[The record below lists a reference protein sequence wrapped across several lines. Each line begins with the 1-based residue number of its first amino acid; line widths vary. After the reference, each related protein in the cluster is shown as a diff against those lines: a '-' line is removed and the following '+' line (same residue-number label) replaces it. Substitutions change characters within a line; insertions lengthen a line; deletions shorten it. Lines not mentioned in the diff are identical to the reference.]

1 MRPMTRRLAVCAAML
16 TVALVGAGSA
26 YACHG
31 PPSAKAELASFT
43 SMHNHGAHNLLAVT
57 AAYLEMDAA
66 ALKTQLAAGKTIAEI
81 APAGKTAAG
90 LADAYMAAI
99 KAKLDAKVAA
109 HKITQA
115 TEDAWLAKLDPK
127 VTAFAT
133 WLWTKHFTGGE
144 HGRHRFGHHHHH
156 HG

>member
-1 MRPMTRRLAVCAAML
+1 MRPMTRLIALFAAML

-31 PPSAKAELASFT
+31 PPSANAELASFT
-43 SMHNHGAHNLLAVT
+43 SMHNRGAHNLLAVT
-57 AAYLEMDAA
+57 AAYLDMDKA
-66 ALKTQLAAGKTIAEI
+66 ALKSQLAAGKTLAEI
-81 APAGKTAAG
+81 APAGKTSAG
-90 LADAYMAAI
+90 LAEAYMTAI
-99 KAKLDAKVAA
+99 KAKLDAKVAV

-127 VTAFAT
+127 VTAFAA
-133 WLWTKHFTGGE
+133 WLWTKQFTGGE
-144 HGRHRFGHHHHH
+144 HSHHRFGHHHHH